1 MHFVQKGPPGG
12 NGSKQVWRQGSHG
25 KLQECRGCA
34 AAYGAEDELLGLN
47 RGKLHVKRDAV
58 ANIKEK
64 AAPAHDRPGAKPLLF
79 TASWPF
85 WHHVFPILGAIPNKL
100 RLKCCKLQLK
110 SEFWYRI
117 SSGTV

>member
-1 MHFVQKGPPGG
+1 M
-12 NGSKQVWRQGSHG
+12 
-25 KLQECRGCA
+25 
-34 AAYGAEDELLGLN
+34 YGAEDELLGLN

-79 TASWPF
+79 TASCPF
-85 WHHVFPILGAIPNKL
+85 WHHVLPIWGGIPNKL
-100 RLKCCKLQLK
+100 GLKCCKLLLK
-110 SEFWYRI
+110 SEIRYRI